1 MYKLV
6 FIFGFLSFSCLS
18 EQSKP
23 EQTQSLQDGDKG
35 VFIFDQLF
43 SPKVISAYF
52 DLVTAGQISGKI
64 SSWFYTYSDYYQNFG
79 TLNSSTNSPWIAPVN
94 PEFFASTSLWNIS
107 RSVVEKLS
115 GGKKYFPYDV
125 CFSMQ
130 RRLDFITATSK
141 GKMNI
146 YFCIVLCFFSRRLPQ
161 LVKSRSGCTELCVT
175 RLLKDQASYMVTGLF
190 LYNLRSKINSFLFY
204 L

>member
-1 MYKLV
+1 MYELV
-6 FIFGFLSFSCLS
+6 FILGFLSFSCLS
-18 EQSKP
+18 GQSKP
-23 EQTQSLQDGDKG
+23 AEQTQSFQDGDKG

-43 SPKVISAYF
+43 PPKVISAYF
-52 DLVTAGQISGKI
+52 DLVTAGKISGKI

-94 PEFFASTSLWNIS
+94 PEFFTSTSLWNIT
-107 RSVVEKLS
+107 RTVVEKLS

-141 GKMNI
+141 GNINI
-146 YFCIVLCFFSRRLPQ
+146 YFRIVLCFYFKTNTAASLAKIRL
-161 LVKSRSGCTELCVT
+161 
-175 RLLKDQASYMVTGLF
+175 Y
-190 LYNLRSKINSFLFY
+190 
-204 L
+204 

>member
-6 FIFGFLSFSCLS
+6 FILGFLSFSCLS

-23 EQTQSLQDGDKG
+23 EQTQSFQDGDKG

-43 SPKVISAYF
+43 PPKVISAYF
-52 DLVTAGQISGKI
+52 DLVTVGKISGKI

-94 PEFFASTSLWNIS
+94 PEFFTSTSLWNIT
-107 RSVVEKLS
+107 RTVVEKLS

-141 GKMNI
+141 GNINI
-146 YFCIVLCFFSRRLPQ
+146 YFRIVLCFYFKTNIAASLAKIRL
-161 LVKSRSGCTELCVT
+161 
-175 RLLKDQASYMVTGLF
+175 Y
-190 LYNLRSKINSFLFY
+190 
-204 L
+204 

>member
-1 MYKLV
+1 MYRLV

-23 EQTQSLQDGDKG
+23 EQTQSFQDGDKG

-43 SPKVISAYF
+43 PPKVISAYF
-52 DLVTAGQISGKI
+52 DLVTAGKISGKI

-94 PEFFASTSLWNIS
+94 PEFFTSTSLWNIS
-107 RSVVEKLS
+107 RTVVEKLS

-141 GKMNI
+141 GKINI
-146 YFCIVLCFFSRRLPQ
+146 YFRIVLCFISRRILQ
-161 LVKSRSGCTELCVT
+161 QVLLRSGCTELSLT
-175 RLLKDQASYMVTGLF
+175 RLLRDQASYMLTGRF
-190 LYNLRSKINSFLFY
+190 IYNLR
-204 L
+204 